1 MASLGDLVVK
11 IGADTRDLNKQLGK
25 VQREVRGMTSNI
37 TNLGKNMTRSITLPL
52 AALGAAAVKSAAD
65 LETLETSF
73 ISLTGGAKQARDMVA
88 DLNKFTAE
96 TPFQLE
102 AVGKAARQLIAAGT
116 GIDEVNTQLQ
126 FLGDIAATSG
136 SSIDEIAAIFA
147 KVQAKGKVELENL
160 NQLAE
165 RGIPIFTALAEA
177 TGLPASKL
185 GAGAVSIKQFNA
197 TLKSF
202 AEAGGFAEGAMQR
215 LSQTAAGKLSTAID
229 NLKLAGASL
238 ANDILP
244 KITAALDKVTGA
256 AQGFTRLDP
265 DIKSLIVNFGL
276 LSAAIGPVIAVLPQ
290 LTTQLKLIMSSIG
303 GGGVAIAV
311 AAVAGL
317 ITTFATLR
325 KETTTIQDLL
335 NKTQQ
340 QANKAAAKSI
350 ADVRVLVTEY
360 GKENTELERKESIL
374 RTLRNISPQYYGD
387 LKDATVT
394 VEDLTE
400 ATKLY
405 TQSIKDNARQIAVQE
420 AQQEQLKAIADRQRD
435 LLNLEQK
442 RAEILAKYDTNMDGV
457 LSITERADAAN
468 RSFFAGFDFE
478 TFDVLG
484 GKIQA
489 TEADIERMSNELLTF
504 EETFGTVGT
513 TVDEGGNKIEAV
525 ATNKI
530 PAFLDGL
537 SKMEGQTFKTNEK
550 LGYLL
555 NMLSN
560 IDVQTKESTKSMDDL
575 FRMLT
580 NTEVQSVRLT
590 TQVDQMGVAMVNA
603 FSNAAA
609 SAQSF
614 AGFAVQAIKGV
625 LIAYLAEAKARVI
638 ANSAEGAAGTG
649 PAYPFV
655 MAGLLGAGMA
665 LINKIPIPALA
676 EGGLA
681 SGPTMA
687 IVGDN
692 RNAAIDPEVISPL
705 SKLKDM
711 MGGSQV
717 EVFGRISGNDIF
729 LSNSR
734 SGFKRNRYS

>member
-37 TNLGKNMTRSITLPL
+37 TQLGKNMTRSITLPL

-116 GIDEVNTQLQ
+116 DISEVNMQLK

-165 RGIPIFTALAEA
+165 RGIPIFTALSEA
-177 TGLPASKL
+177 TGLLPSEL
-185 GAGAVSIKQFNA
+185 GAGAVSVQQFTE

-202 AEAGGFAEGAMQR
+202 AEEGGFANGAMQR
-215 LSQTAAGKLSTAID
+215 LSETAAGRFSTALD
-229 NLKLAGASL
+229 NLKLAGAELGNVLLPTINKLLEFVTDL
-238 ANDILP
+238 AQRF
-244 KITAALDKVTGA
+244 TALNGSTQQMIVEMGLA
-256 AQGFTRLDP
+256 A
-265 DIKSLIVNFGL
+265 
-276 LSAAIGPVIAVLPQ
+276 AAIGPLVVLIPQIITQITALRGAFALLNTVLIANPIGAVIASIVA
-290 LTTQLKLIMSSIG
+290 LT
-303 GGGVAIAV
+303 AV
-311 AAVAGL
+311 VV
-317 ITTFATLR
+317 TFRNRTGDATAENDKFVRSLR
-325 KETTTIQDLL
+325 DLDKQAQINHVKEQI
-335 NKTQQ
+335 
-340 QANKAAAKSI
+340 
-350 ADVRVLVTEY
+350 R
-360 GKENTELERKESIL
+360 ELERERNSIRAAQRAEMAAQSAGALGDRLDKQVARGSATKYAEQVKFLDERIEGLVMTVREMNKEM
-374 RTLRNISPQYYGD
+374 
-387 LKDATVT
+387 ATNTTRV
-394 VEDLTE
+394 VEE
-400 ATKLY
+400 ATTKTRIY
-405 TQSIKDNARQIAVQE
+405 
-420 AQQEQLKAIADRQRD
+420 ADEMQR
-435 LLNLEQK
+435 LEVN
-442 RAEILAKYDTNMDGV
+442 TV
-457 LSITERADAAN
+457 
-468 RSFFAGFDFE
+468 
-478 TFDVLG
+478 
-484 GKIQA
+484 A
-489 TEADIERMSNELLTF
+489 TEQAAKTLQQTTWN
-504 EETFGTVGT
+504 VGDMIDKT
-513 TVDEGGNKIEAV
+513 TG
-525 ATNKI
+525 
-530 PAFLDGL
+530 
-537 SKMEGQTFKTNEK
+537 
-550 LGYLL
+550 
-555 NMLSN
+555 
-560 IDVQTKESTKSMDDL
+560 
-575 FRMLT
+575 
-580 NTEVQSVRLT
+580 
-590 TQVDQMGVAMVNA
+590 QVDQMGVAMVNA

-609 SAQSF
+609 SANTF
-614 AGFAVQAIKGV
+614 AGFAVEAIKGV

-638 ANSAEGAAGTG
+638 ANSAEAAAGTG

-655 MAGLLGAGMA
+655 MAGMIGAGMA

>member
-37 TNLGKNMTRSITLPL
+37 TQLGKNMTRSITLPL

-73 ISLTGGAKQARDMVA
+73 ISLTGGAEQAKDMVQQ
-88 DLNKFTAE
+88 LNKFTAE

-165 RGIPIFTALAEA
+165 RGIPIFTALSDA
-177 TGLPASKL
+177 TGLLPSEL
-185 GAGAVSIKQFNA
+185 GAGRVSVEQFNE

-202 AEAGGFAEGAMQR
+202 AQEGGFAEGAMSR
-215 LSQTAAGKLSTAID
+215 LSQTAAGRFSTALD
-229 NLKLAGASL
+229 NLKLAGAELGKVLLPTINKLLVFVTEL
-238 ANDILP
+238 AQRF
-244 KITAALDKVTGA
+244 TALNGST
-256 AQGFTRLDP
+256 QQM
-265 DIKSLIVNFGL
+265 IVEFGL
-276 LSAAIGPVIAVLPQ
+276 VAAAIGPVVVVLPQ
-290 LTTQLKLIMSSIG
+290 IIAQITALKG
-303 GGGVAIAV
+303 A
-311 AAVAGL
+311 
-317 ITTFATLR
+317 FA
-325 KETTTIQDLL
+325 LL
-335 NKTQQ
+335 NAVMIANPIGLVITALAALTATVVLFRQRTGDATAENDKFVRSLKDLDK
-340 QANKAAAKSI
+340 QAQINHVQEQI
-350 ADVRVLVTEY
+350 R
-360 GKENTELERKESIL
+360 ELERE
-374 RTLRNISPQYYGD
+374 RNAARAAQRAEMAAQAAGALGD
-387 LKDATVT
+387 RLDKQVARGS
-394 VEDLTE
+394 
-400 ATKLY
+400 ATKYGEQVKFLDERIEGLVL
-405 TQSIKDNARQIAVQE
+405 TVRKMTTELNNTSTEGAQNAVQE
-420 AQQEQLKAIADRQRD
+420 FDGQL
-435 LLNLEQK
+435 
-442 RAEILAKYDTNMDGV
+442 
-457 LSITERADAAN
+457 
-468 RSFFAGFDFE
+468 
-478 TFDVLG
+478 
-484 GKIQA
+484 
-489 TEADIERMSNELLTF
+489 
-504 EETFGTVGT
+504 
-513 TVDEGGNKIEAV
+513 
-525 ATNKI
+525 
-530 PAFLDGL
+530 
-537 SKMEGQTFKTNEK
+537 
-550 LGYLL
+550 
-555 NMLSN
+555 
-560 IDVQTKESTKSMDDL
+560 VQTS
-575 FRMLT
+575 
-580 NTEVQSVRLT
+580 
-590 TQVDQMGVAMVNA
+590 TQVDQTKSRVDGLISSLERTDSVTQQNKMSMGEFFSMLENIETKTEDTKEATNSYGEAAVRA
-603 FSNAAA
+603 FGNAAA
-609 SAQSF
+609 SAESF
-614 AGFAVQAIKGV
+614 AGGAVQAIKGV
-625 LIAYLAEAKARVI
+625 INAYLSEAMTRVI

-729 LSNSR
+729 LSNTR

>member
-116 GIDEVNTQLQ
+116 DISEVNMQLQ

-165 RGIPIFTALAEA
+165 RGIPIFTALSEA
-177 TGLPASKL
+177 TGLLPSEL
-185 GAGAVSIKQFNA
+185 GAGAVSVQQFNE

-202 AEAGGFAEGAMQR
+202 AEEGGFANGAMQR
-215 LSQTAAGKLSTAID
+215 LSETAAGRFSTALD
-229 NLKLAGASL
+229 NLKLAGAELGNVLLPTINKLLEFVTNL
-238 ANDILP
+238 AQRF
-244 KITAALDKVTGA
+244 TALNGTTQQMIVEMGLA
-256 AQGFTRLDP
+256 A
-265 DIKSLIVNFGL
+265 
-276 LSAAIGPVIAVLPQ
+276 AAIGPLVVLIPQIIAQ
-290 LTTQLKLIMSSIG
+290 
-303 GGGVAIAV
+303 
-311 AAVAGL
+311 
-317 ITTFATLR
+317 ITALRGAFA
-325 KETTTIQDLL
+325 LL
-335 NKTQQ
+335 NTVLIANPIGAVITAIVALTAVVVTFRNRTGDATAENEKFVRSLRDLDK
-340 QANKAAAKSI
+340 QAQINH
-350 ADVRVLVTEY
+350 V
-360 GKENTELERKESIL
+360 KEQIRELERERNSIRAAQRAEMAAQAAGALGDRLDKQVARGSATRYAEQVKFLDERIEGLVLTVREMNKEVGTNTPRVIEEAATKTRIYADEMQRL
-374 RTLRNISPQYYGD
+374 EVNTVATEQATKQLQQTTWHVGD
-387 LKDATVT
+387 L
-394 VEDLTE
+394 
-400 ATKLY
+400 
-405 TQSIKDNARQIAVQE
+405 IDNTTGQVN
-420 AQQEQLKAIADRQRD
+420 QL
-435 LLNLEQK
+435 
-442 RAEILAKYDTNMDGV
+442 
-457 LSITERADAAN
+457 
-468 RSFFAGFDFE
+468 
-478 TFDVLG
+478 
-484 GKIQA
+484 
-489 TEADIERMSNELLTF
+489 
-504 EETFGTVGT
+504 
-513 TVDEGGNKIEAV
+513 
-525 ATNKI
+525 
-530 PAFLDGL
+530 
-537 SKMEGQTFKTNEK
+537 
-550 LGYLL
+550 
-555 NMLSN
+555 
-560 IDVQTKESTKSMDDL
+560 
-575 FRMLT
+575 
-580 NTEVQSVRLT
+580 
-590 TQVDQMGVAMVNA
+590 GVAMVNA
-603 FSNAAA
+603 FSNATA
-609 SAQSF
+609 SASTF
-614 AGFAVQAIKGV
+614 AGFAIEAIKGV

-638 ANSAEGAAGTG
+638 ANSAQGAAGTG

-655 MAGLLGAGMA
+655 MAGLIGAGMA
-665 LINKIPIPALA
+665 LINKVSIPALA

-717 EVFGRISGNDIF
+717 EVYGRISGNDIF

>member
-165 RGIPIFTALAEA
+165 RGIPIFTALSEA
-177 TGLPASKL
+177 TGLLPSEL
-185 GAGAVSIKQFNA
+185 GAGAVSVAQFNE
-197 TLKSF
+197 TLASF
-202 AEAGGFAEGAMQR
+202 AEEGGFAEGAMKR
-215 LSQTAAGKLSTAID
+215 LSETAAGRFSTALD
-229 NLKLAGASL
+229 NLKLAGAELGKVLLPTISKLLEFITDL
-238 ANDILP
+238 AQRF
-244 KITAALDKVTGA
+244 AALNGTT
-256 AQGFTRLDP
+256 QQM
-265 DIKSLIVNFGL
+265 IVEIGL
-276 LSAAIGPVIAVLPQ
+276 MVAAIGPLIVVLPQ
-290 LTTQLKLIMSSIG
+290 IIAQITAMRVAFVLLNTTLL
-303 GGGVAIAV
+303 ANP
-311 AAVAGL
+311 AGL
-317 ITTFATLR
+317 VIAGIVALTAVMVTFRQRTGNATAENEKFIGTL
-325 KETTTIQDLL
+325 KDLD
-335 NKTQQ
+335 K
-340 QANKAAAKSI
+340 QAQINHVQEQI
-350 ADVRVLVTEY
+350 R
-360 GKENTELERKESIL
+360 ELERE
-374 RTLRNISPQYYGD
+374 R
-387 LKDATVT
+387 A
-394 VEDLTE
+394 
-400 ATKLY
+400 A
-405 TQSIKDNARQIAVQE
+405 ARSKQ
-420 AQQEQLKAIADRQRD
+420 
-435 LLNLEQK
+435 
-442 RAEILAKYDTNMDGV
+442 RAEEA
-457 LSITERADAAN
+457 RAA
-468 RSFFAGFDFE
+468 
-478 TFDVLG
+478 V
-484 GKIQA
+484 
-489 TEADIERMSNELLTF
+489 
-504 EETFGTVGT
+504 GTVGDKFDKQIARGSVT
-513 TVDEGGNKIEAV
+513 RYANQIQFLDERIEGLVKTMRDMNKEVGDNAPRAVETAATQTRIYAEEMQRLQVSTV
-525 ATNKI
+525 ATNQ
-530 PAFLDGL
+530 AA
-537 SKMEGQTFKTNEK
+537 KTLQETTWNVGEMI
-550 LGYLL
+550 
-555 NMLSN
+555 N
-560 IDVQTKESTKSMDDL
+560 
-575 FRMLT
+575 
-580 NTEVQSVRLT
+580 NTT
-590 TQVDQMGVAMVNA
+590 GQVDQMGVAMVNA

-614 AGFAVQAIKGV
+614 AGFAIQAIKGV
-625 LIAYLAEAKARVI
+625 LIAYLAEAKTRVI

-655 MAGLLGAGMA
+655 MAGLIGAGMA
-665 LINKIPIPALA
+665 LINKVGVPALA

>member
-25 VQREVRGMTSNI
+25 VQRELRGMTGNI
-37 TNLGKNMTRSITLPL
+37 TQLGKNMTRSITLPL

-73 ISLTGGAKQARDMVA
+73 ISLTGGAEQASMMVQQ
-88 DLNKFTAE
+88 LNKFTAE

-102 AVGKAARQLIAAGT
+102 QVGKAARQLIAAGA

-165 RGIPIFTALAEA
+165 RGIPIFTALSEA
-177 TGLPASKL
+177 TGLLPSEL
-185 GAGAVSIKQFNA
+185 GAGRVSVKQFNR

-202 AEAGGFAEGAMQR
+202 ADAGGFAEGAMKR
-215 LSQTAAGKLSTAID
+215 LSQTATGKLSTALD

-238 ANDILP
+238 ADDVLP
-244 KITAALDKVTGA
+244 KISELIDGITSL
-256 AQGFTRLDP
+256 AQNFTNLSP
-265 DIKSLIVNFGL
+265 DIKKLIVNFGL
-276 LSAAIGPVIAVLPQ
+276 LTAAIGPVIAVLPQ
-290 LTTQLKLIMSSIG
+290 LANQMKLIIGLIG
-303 GGGVAIAV
+303 GGGVGIAV
-311 AAVAGL
+311 AALAGL

-325 KETTTIQDLL
+325 KETTTIQDRL
-335 NKTQQ
+335 NKAQQ
-340 QANKAAAKSI
+340 DANKAAAKSI
-350 ADVRVLVTEY
+350 ADVRVLVNEY
-360 GKENTELERKESIL
+360 GKENTELERKETIL
-374 RTLRNISPQYYGD
+374 RTLRNISPEYFGE
-387 LKDATVT
+387 LKTGT
-394 VEDLTE
+394 TTINDLTT

-405 TQSIKDNARQIAVQE
+405 TQSIKENARQIAVQE
-420 AQQEQLKAIADRQRD
+420 AQADQLKAIAERQKD
-435 LLNLEQK
+435 LLGYEQK
-442 RAEILAKYDTNMDGV
+442 RAQILAEYDTNMDGILDV
-457 LSITERADAAN
+457 HEQAEQALKSWNAA
-468 RSFFAGFDFE
+468 FDFE
-478 TFDVLG
+478 TYRVLG
-484 GKIQA
+484 GYIA
-489 TEADIERMSNELLTF
+489 SAEADIQSMTDELLEFNKRFAQTDDVV
-504 EETFGTVGT
+504 EDTGETISHT
-513 TVDEGGNKIEAV
+513 TSAQIPGFLAGLDAMDVKTEKVADRVETLKKHLEG
-525 ATNKI
+525 
-530 PAFLDGL
+530 LD
-537 SKMEGQTFKTNEK
+537 STTKQTQMTMGQFFSSLEN
-550 LGYLL
+550 
-555 NMLSN
+555 
-560 IDVQTKESTKSMDDL
+560 VQ
-575 FRMLT
+575 
-580 NTEVQSVRLT
+580 VQSEQT
-590 TQVDQMGVAMVNA
+590 TQTTNQMGAAMVNA
-603 FSNAAA
+603 FGNAAS
-609 SAQSF
+609 SAESF
-614 AGFAVQAIKGV
+614 AGFAIQAIKGV
-625 LIAYLAEAKARVI
+625 IIAYLAEAKTRVI
-638 ANSAEGAAGTG
+638 ANSAEAAAGTG

-655 MAGLLGAGMA
+655 MAGMIGAGMA

-729 LSNSR
+729 LSNTR

>member
-37 TNLGKNMTRSITLPL
+37 TQLGKNMTRSITLPL

-116 GIDEVNTQLQ
+116 DISEVNMQLQ

-165 RGIPIFTALAEA
+165 RGIPIFTALSEA
-177 TGLPASKL
+177 TGLLPSEL
-185 GAGAVSIKQFNA
+185 GAGAVSVQQFNE

-202 AEAGGFAEGAMQR
+202 AEEGGFANGAMQR
-215 LSQTAAGKLSTAID
+215 LSETAAGRFSTALD
-229 NLKLAGASL
+229 NLKLAGAELGNVLLPTINKLLEFVTDL
-238 ANDILP
+238 AQRF
-244 KITAALDKVTGA
+244 TALNGTTQQMIVEMGLA
-256 AQGFTRLDP
+256 A
-265 DIKSLIVNFGL
+265 
-276 LSAAIGPVIAVLPQ
+276 AAIGPLVVLIPQIIAQITALRGAFALLNTVLIANPIGAVIASIVA
-290 LTTQLKLIMSSIG
+290 LT
-303 GGGVAIAV
+303 AV
-311 AAVAGL
+311 VV
-317 ITTFATLR
+317 TFRNRTGDATAENDKFVQSLR
-325 KETTTIQDLL
+325 DLDKQAQINHVKEQI
-335 NKTQQ
+335 
-340 QANKAAAKSI
+340 
-350 ADVRVLVTEY
+350 R
-360 GKENTELERKESIL
+360 ELERERNSIRAAQRAEMAAQAAGALGDRLDKQVARGSATRYAEQVKFLDERIEGLVMTVREMNKEVGTNTPRVIEEAATKTRIYADEMQRL
-374 RTLRNISPQYYGD
+374 EVNTVATEQAARTLQQTTWNVGD
-387 LKDATVT
+387 L
-394 VEDLTE
+394 
-400 ATKLY
+400 
-405 TQSIKDNARQIAVQE
+405 IDNTTGQVN
-420 AQQEQLKAIADRQRD
+420 QL
-435 LLNLEQK
+435 
-442 RAEILAKYDTNMDGV
+442 
-457 LSITERADAAN
+457 
-468 RSFFAGFDFE
+468 
-478 TFDVLG
+478 
-484 GKIQA
+484 
-489 TEADIERMSNELLTF
+489 
-504 EETFGTVGT
+504 
-513 TVDEGGNKIEAV
+513 
-525 ATNKI
+525 
-530 PAFLDGL
+530 
-537 SKMEGQTFKTNEK
+537 
-550 LGYLL
+550 
-555 NMLSN
+555 
-560 IDVQTKESTKSMDDL
+560 
-575 FRMLT
+575 
-580 NTEVQSVRLT
+580 
-590 TQVDQMGVAMVNA
+590 GVAMVNA
-603 FSNAAA
+603 FSNATA
-609 SAQSF
+609 SASTF
-614 AGFAVQAIKGV
+614 AGFAIEAIKGV

-638 ANSAEGAAGTG
+638 ANSAQGAAGTG

-655 MAGLLGAGMA
+655 MAGLIGAGMA
-665 LINKIPIPALA
+665 LINKVSIPALA

>member
-25 VQREVRGMTSNI
+25 VQRELRGMTGNI
-37 TNLGKNMTRSITLPL
+37 TQLGKNMTRSITLPL

-116 GIDEVNTQLQ
+116 DISQVNTQLQ

-202 AEAGGFAEGAMQR
+202 AEAGGFAEGAMKR

-265 DIKSLIVNFGL
+265 DIKGLIVNFGL

-290 LTTQLKLIMSSIG
+290 LTTQLKAIMSIIG
-303 GGGVAIAV
+303 GGGVGIAV

-325 KETTTIQDLL
+325 KETTTIQDRL
-335 NKTQQ
+335 NKTQRE
-340 QANKAAAKSI
+340 ANKAAAKSI

-394 VEDLTE
+394 VQDLTA
-400 ATKLY
+400 ATQEY
-405 TQSIKDNARQIAVQE
+405 TRSIKENARQIAVQE

-442 RAEILAKYDTNMDGV
+442 RAEILAKYDKNMDGIISV
-457 LSITERADAAN
+457 HEAAEASAE
-468 RSFFAGFDFE
+468 SFFAAFDIE
-478 TFDVLG
+478 TFNVLG

-489 TEADIERMSNELLTF
+489 TEADIERMSNELLKF
-504 EETFGTVGT
+504 EETFRTVGT
-513 TVDEGGNKIEAV
+513 TVDENGNKIEKV
-525 ATNKI
+525 
-530 PAFLDGL
+530 
-537 SKMEGQTFKTNEK
+537 GQTFDSNGETVDTTADKYDNLTFHINEAAHAITDFSAENLK
-550 LGYLL
+550 AKGTL
-555 NMLSN
+555 
-560 IDVQTKESTKSMDDL
+560 DDL

-580 NTEVQSVRLT
+580 NTEVQSVQLT
-590 TQVDQMGVAMVNA
+590 TQVNQMGVAMVNA
-603 FSNAAA
+603 FTNAAS

-614 AGFAVQAIKGV
+614 AGFAVEAIKGV
-625 LIAYLAEAKARVI
+625 IIAYLAEAKTRVI
-638 ANSAEGAAGTG
+638 ANSAEAAAGTG

-655 MAGLLGAGMA
+655 MAGMIGAGMA

>member
-37 TNLGKNMTRSITLPL
+37 TQLGKNMTRSITLPL

-73 ISLTGGAKQARDMVA
+73 ISLTGGAEQAKDMVQQ
-88 DLNKFTAE
+88 LNKFTAE

-165 RGIPIFTALAEA
+165 RGIPIFTALSDA
-177 TGLPASKL
+177 TGLLPSEL
-185 GAGAVSIKQFNA
+185 GAGRVSVEQFNE

-202 AEAGGFAEGAMQR
+202 AQEGGFAEGAMAR
-215 LSQTAAGKLSTAID
+215 LSQTAAGRFSTALD
-229 NLKLAGASL
+229 NLKLAGAELGKVLLPTINKLLVFVTEL
-238 ANDILP
+238 AQRF
-244 KITAALDKVTGA
+244 TALNGST
-256 AQGFTRLDP
+256 QQM
-265 DIKSLIVNFGL
+265 IVEFGL
-276 LSAAIGPVIAVLPQ
+276 VAAAIGPIVVVLPQ
-290 LTTQLKLIMSSIG
+290 IIAQITALKG
-303 GGGVAIAV
+303 A
-311 AAVAGL
+311 
-317 ITTFATLR
+317 FA
-325 KETTTIQDLL
+325 LL
-335 NKTQQ
+335 NAVMIANPIGLVITALAALTATVVLFRQRKGDATAENDKFVRSLKDLDK
-340 QANKAAAKSI
+340 QAQINHVQEQI
-350 ADVRVLVTEY
+350 R
-360 GKENTELERKESIL
+360 ELERE
-374 RTLRNISPQYYGD
+374 RNAARAAQRAEMAAQAAGALGD
-387 LKDATVT
+387 RLDKQVARGS
-394 VEDLTE
+394 
-400 ATKLY
+400 ATKYGEQVKFLDERIEGLVL
-405 TQSIKDNARQIAVQE
+405 TVRQMTTELNNTSTEGAQNAVQE
-420 AQQEQLKAIADRQRD
+420 FDDQL
-435 LLNLEQK
+435 
-442 RAEILAKYDTNMDGV
+442 
-457 LSITERADAAN
+457 
-468 RSFFAGFDFE
+468 
-478 TFDVLG
+478 
-484 GKIQA
+484 
-489 TEADIERMSNELLTF
+489 
-504 EETFGTVGT
+504 
-513 TVDEGGNKIEAV
+513 
-525 ATNKI
+525 
-530 PAFLDGL
+530 
-537 SKMEGQTFKTNEK
+537 
-550 LGYLL
+550 
-555 NMLSN
+555 
-560 IDVQTKESTKSMDDL
+560 VQTS
-575 FRMLT
+575 
-580 NTEVQSVRLT
+580 
-590 TQVDQMGVAMVNA
+590 TQVDETKSRVDGLISSLERMDSVTQQNKMSMGEFFSMLENTQVQTDKVAQTTNQMGEAMVNA
-603 FSNAAA
+603 FGNAAS

-614 AGFAVQAIKGV
+614 AGFAIQAIKGV
-625 LIAYLAEAKARVI
+625 IIAYLAEAKTRVI
-638 ANSAEGAAGTG
+638 ANSAEAAAGTG

-655 MAGLLGAGMA
+655 MAGMLTAGMA

-729 LSNSR
+729 LSNTR

>member
-37 TNLGKNMTRSITLPL
+37 TQLGQNLTRSITLPL

-116 GIDEVNTQLQ
+116 DISQVNTQLQ

-136 SSIDEIAAIFA
+136 SSINEIAAIFA

-165 RGIPIFTALAEA
+165 RNIPIFTALAEA

-202 AEAGGFAEGAMQR
+202 AEAGGFAEGAMKR

-265 DIKSLIVNFGL
+265 DIKGLIVNFGL

-290 LTTQLKLIMSSIG
+290 LTTQLKAIMSIIG
-303 GGGVAIAV
+303 GGGVGIAV

-325 KETTTIQDLL
+325 KETTTIQDRL
-335 NKTQQ
+335 NKTQRE
-340 QANKAAAKSI
+340 ANKAAAKSI

-394 VEDLTE
+394 VQDLTA
-400 ATKLY
+400 ATQEY
-405 TQSIKDNARQIAVQE
+405 TRSIKENARQIAVQE

-442 RAEILAKYDTNMDGV
+442 RAEILAKYDKNMDGIISV
-457 LSITERADAAN
+457 HEAAEASAE
-468 RSFFAGFDFE
+468 SFFAAFDIE
-478 TFDVLG
+478 TFNVLG

-489 TEADIERMSNELLTF
+489 TEADIERMSNELLKF
-504 EETFGTVGT
+504 EETFRTVGT
-513 TVDEGGNKIEAV
+513 TVDENGNKIEKV
-525 ATNKI
+525 
-530 PAFLDGL
+530 
-537 SKMEGQTFKTNEK
+537 GQTFDSNGETVDTTAEKYDNLTFHINEAAHAITDFSAENLK
-550 LGYLL
+550 AKGTL
-555 NMLSN
+555 
-560 IDVQTKESTKSMDDL
+560 DDL

-580 NTEVQSVRLT
+580 NTEVQSVQLT
-590 TQVDQMGVAMVNA
+590 TQVNQMGVAMVNA
-603 FSNAAA
+603 FTNAAS

-614 AGFAVQAIKGV
+614 AGFAVEAIKGV
-625 LIAYLAEAKARVI
+625 IIAYLAEAKTRVI
-638 ANSAEGAAGTG
+638 ANSAEAAAGTG

-655 MAGLLGAGMA
+655 MAGMIGAGMA

>member
-37 TNLGKNMTRSITLPL
+37 TQLGQNLTRSITLPL

-116 GIDEVNTQLQ
+116 DISQVNTQLQ

-165 RGIPIFTALAEA
+165 RNIPIFTALAEA

-202 AEAGGFAEGAMQR
+202 AEAGGFAEGAMKR

-265 DIKSLIVNFGL
+265 DIKGLIVNFGL

-290 LTTQLKLIMSSIG
+290 LTTQLKAIMSIIG
-303 GGGVAIAV
+303 GGGVGIAV

-325 KETTTIQDLL
+325 KETTTIQDRL
-335 NKTQQ
+335 NKTQRE
-340 QANKAAAKSI
+340 ANKAAAKSI

-394 VEDLTE
+394 VQDLTA
-400 ATKLY
+400 ATQEY
-405 TQSIKDNARQIAVQE
+405 TRSIKENARQIAVQE

-442 RAEILAKYDTNMDGV
+442 RAEILAKYDKNMDGIISV
-457 LSITERADAAN
+457 HEAAEASAE
-468 RSFFAGFDFE
+468 SFFAAFDIE
-478 TFDVLG
+478 TFNVLG

-489 TEADIERMSNELLTF
+489 TEADIERMSNELLKF
-504 EETFGTVGT
+504 EETFRTVGT
-513 TVDEGGNKIEAV
+513 TVDENGNKIEKV
-525 ATNKI
+525 
-530 PAFLDGL
+530 
-537 SKMEGQTFKTNEK
+537 GQTFDSNGETVDTTAEKYDNLTFHINEAAHAITDFSAENLK
-550 LGYLL
+550 AKGTL
-555 NMLSN
+555 
-560 IDVQTKESTKSMDDL
+560 DDL

-580 NTEVQSVRLT
+580 NTEVQSVQLT
-590 TQVDQMGVAMVNA
+590 TQVNQMGVAMVNA
-603 FSNAAA
+603 FTNAAS

-614 AGFAVQAIKGV
+614 AGFAVEAIKGV
-625 LIAYLAEAKARVI
+625 IIAYLAEAKTRVI
-638 ANSAEGAAGTG
+638 ANSAEAAAGTG

-655 MAGLLGAGMA
+655 MAGMIGAGMA

>member
-37 TNLGKNMTRSITLPL
+37 TQLGQNLTRSITLPL

-116 GIDEVNTQLQ
+116 DISQVNTQLQ
-126 FLGDIAATSG
+126 FLGDIAATSS

-165 RGIPIFTALAEA
+165 RNIPIFTALAEA

-202 AEAGGFAEGAMQR
+202 AEAGGFAEGAMKR

-265 DIKSLIVNFGL
+265 DIKGLIVNFGL

-290 LTTQLKLIMSSIG
+290 LTTQLKAIMSIIG
-303 GGGVAIAV
+303 GGGVGIAV

-325 KETTTIQDLL
+325 KETTTIQDRL
-335 NKTQQ
+335 NKTQRE
-340 QANKAAAKSI
+340 ANKAAAKSI

-394 VEDLTE
+394 VQDLTA
-400 ATKLY
+400 ATQEY
-405 TQSIKDNARQIAVQE
+405 TRSIKENARQIAVQE

-442 RAEILAKYDTNMDGV
+442 RAEILAKYDKNIDGIISV
-457 LSITERADAAN
+457 HEAAEASAE
-468 RSFFAGFDFE
+468 SFFAAFDIE
-478 TFDVLG
+478 TFNVLG

-489 TEADIERMSNELLTF
+489 TEADIERMSNELLKF
-504 EETFGTVGT
+504 EETFRTVGT
-513 TVDEGGNKIEAV
+513 TVDENGNKIEKV
-525 ATNKI
+525 
-530 PAFLDGL
+530 
-537 SKMEGQTFKTNEK
+537 GQTFDSNGETVDTTAEKYDNLTFHINEAAHAITDFSAENLK
-550 LGYLL
+550 AKGTL
-555 NMLSN
+555 
-560 IDVQTKESTKSMDDL
+560 DDL

-580 NTEVQSVRLT
+580 NTEVQSVQLT
-590 TQVDQMGVAMVNA
+590 TQVNQMGVAMVNA
-603 FSNAAA
+603 FTNAAS

-614 AGFAVQAIKGV
+614 AGFAVEAIKGV
-625 LIAYLAEAKARVI
+625 IIAYLAEAKTRVI
-638 ANSAEGAAGTG
+638 ANSAEAAAGTG

-655 MAGLLGAGMA
+655 MAGMIGAGMA

>member
-37 TNLGKNMTRSITLPL
+37 TNLGKSMTRSITLPL

-116 GIDEVNTQLQ
+116 DISEVNMQLQ

-165 RGIPIFTALAEA
+165 RGIPIFTALSEA
-177 TGLPASKL
+177 TGLLPSEL
-185 GAGAVSIKQFNA
+185 GAGAVSVQQFNE

-202 AEAGGFAEGAMQR
+202 AEEGGFANGAMQR
-215 LSQTAAGKLSTAID
+215 LSETAAGRFSTALD
-229 NLKLAGASL
+229 NLKQAGAELGNVLLPTINKLLEFVTDL
-238 ANDILP
+238 AQRF
-244 KITAALDKVTGA
+244 TALNGTTQQMIVEMGLA
-256 AQGFTRLDP
+256 A
-265 DIKSLIVNFGL
+265 
-276 LSAAIGPVIAVLPQ
+276 AAIGPLVVLIPQIIAQ
-290 LTTQLKLIMSSIG
+290 
-303 GGGVAIAV
+303 
-311 AAVAGL
+311 
-317 ITTFATLR
+317 ITALRGAFA
-325 KETTTIQDLL
+325 LL
-335 NKTQQ
+335 NTVLIANPIGAVITAIVALTAVVVTFRNRTGDATAENEKFVRSLRDLDK
-340 QANKAAAKSI
+340 QAQINH
-350 ADVRVLVTEY
+350 V
-360 GKENTELERKESIL
+360 KEQIRELERERNSIRAAQRAEMAAQAAGAL
-374 RTLRNISPQYYGD
+374 GDRLDKQVARGSATKYGEQVKFLD
-387 LKDATVT
+387 ERIEGLVMTVREMNAEIGT
-394 VEDLTE
+394 NTTRVVEE
-400 ATKLY
+400 ATTKTRIY
-405 TQSIKDNARQIAVQE
+405 
-420 AQQEQLKAIADRQRD
+420 ADEMQR
-435 LLNLEQK
+435 LEVN
-442 RAEILAKYDTNMDGV
+442 TV
-457 LSITERADAAN
+457 
-468 RSFFAGFDFE
+468 
-478 TFDVLG
+478 
-484 GKIQA
+484 A
-489 TEADIERMSNELLTF
+489 TEQAAKTLQQTTWN
-504 EETFGTVGT
+504 VGDMIDRT
-513 TVDEGGNKIEAV
+513 TG
-525 ATNKI
+525 
-530 PAFLDGL
+530 
-537 SKMEGQTFKTNEK
+537 
-550 LGYLL
+550 
-555 NMLSN
+555 
-560 IDVQTKESTKSMDDL
+560 
-575 FRMLT
+575 
-580 NTEVQSVRLT
+580 
-590 TQVDQMGVAMVNA
+590 QVDQMGVAMVNA

-609 SAQSF
+609 SANTF
-614 AGFAVQAIKGV
+614 AGFAVEAIKGV

-638 ANSAEGAAGTG
+638 ANSAEAAAGTG

-655 MAGLLGAGMA
+655 MAGMIGAGMA

>member
-1 MASLGDLVVK
+1 LVVK

-25 VQREVRGMTSNI
+25 VQRELRGMTGNI
-37 TNLGKNMTRSITLPL
+37 TQLGKNMTRSITLPL

-73 ISLTGGAKQARDMVA
+73 ISLTGGAEQASMMVQQ
-88 DLNKFTAE
+88 LNKFTAE

-102 AVGKAARQLIAAGT
+102 QVGKAARQLIAAGA

-165 RGIPIFTALAEA
+165 RGIPIFTALSEA
-177 TGLPASKL
+177 TGLLPSEL
-185 GAGAVSIKQFNA
+185 GAGRVSVQQFNK

-202 AEAGGFAEGAMQR
+202 AEEGGFAQGAMLR
-215 LSQTAAGKLSTAID
+215 LSQTATGKLSTALD

-238 ANDILP
+238 AEDVLP
-244 KITAALDKVTGA
+244 KISQLIDRVTLL
-256 AQGFTRLDP
+256 AQGFIKLDP
-265 DIKSLIVNFGL
+265 DVKNLIVNFGL

-290 LTTQLKLIMSSIG
+290 LANQMKLIIGLIG
-303 GGGVAIAV
+303 GGGVGIAV
-311 AAVAGL
+311 AALAGL
-317 ITTFATLR
+317 ITTFVTLR
-325 KETTTIQDLL
+325 KETTTIQDRL
-335 NKTQQ
+335 NKAQQ
-340 QANKAAAKSI
+340 DANKAAAKSI
-350 ADVRVLVTEY
+350 ADVRVLVNEY
-360 GKENTELERKESIL
+360 GKENTELERKETIL
-374 RTLRNISPQYYGD
+374 RTLRNISPEYYGE

-394 VEDLTE
+394 VKELTD
-400 ATKLY
+400 ATNLY
-405 TQSIKDNARQIAVQE
+405 TQSIKDNARQIAIQE
-420 AQQEQLKAIADRQRD
+420 AQQEQLKAIANRQRE
-435 LLNLEQK
+435 LLNMEQK
-442 RAEILAKYDTNMDGV
+442 RAQILAEYDTNMDGI

-478 TFDVLG
+478 TYDVLG
-484 GKIQA
+484 GKIRA
-489 TEADIERMSNELLTF
+489 AENDIERMSEELLTF
-504 EETFGTVGT
+504 QQNFGNTGQVVEETGDAIENTATARIPGFLAGLDAMDVKTEKVANRVDTLKKHLEGLDST
-513 TVDEGGNKIEAV
+513 TKQ
-525 ATNKI
+525 TQ
-530 PAFLDGL
+530 
-537 SKMEGQTFKTNEK
+537 MTMGQFFS
-550 LGYLL
+550 
-555 NMLSN
+555 MLEN
-560 IDVQTKESTKSMDDL
+560 VQL
-575 FRMLT
+575 
-580 NTEVQSVRLT
+580 QSEQT
-590 TQVDQMGVAMVNA
+590 TQTTNQMGVAMVNA
-603 FSNAAA
+603 FSNAAS

-614 AGFAVQAIKGV
+614 AGFAIEAIKGV
-625 LIAYLAEAKARVI
+625 LIAYLAEAKTRVI

-655 MAGLLGAGMA
+655 MAGLIGAGMA
-665 LINKIPIPALA
+665 LINKVAIPALA

-729 LSNSR
+729 LSNTR

>member
-37 TNLGKNMTRSITLPL
+37 TNLGKNLTRSITLPL

-165 RGIPIFTALAEA
+165 RGIPIFTALSEA
-177 TGLPASKL
+177 TGLLPSEL
-185 GAGAVSIKQFNA
+185 GAGSVSVQQFNE

-202 AEAGGFAEGAMQR
+202 AEEGGFANGAMQR
-215 LSQTAAGKLSTAID
+215 LSETAAGRFSTALD
-229 NLKLAGASL
+229 NLKLAGAELGNVLLPTINKLLEFVTDL
-238 ANDILP
+238 AQRF
-244 KITAALDKVTGA
+244 TALNGSTQQMIVEMGLA
-256 AQGFTRLDP
+256 A
-265 DIKSLIVNFGL
+265 
-276 LSAAIGPVIAVLPQ
+276 AAIGPLVILIPQIITQITALRGAFALLNTVLIANPIGAVIASIVA
-290 LTTQLKLIMSSIG
+290 LT
-303 GGGVAIAV
+303 AV
-311 AAVAGL
+311 VV
-317 ITTFATLR
+317 TFRNRTGDATAENDKFVRSLR
-325 KETTTIQDLL
+325 DLDKQAQINHVKEQI
-335 NKTQQ
+335 
-340 QANKAAAKSI
+340 
-350 ADVRVLVTEY
+350 R
-360 GKENTELERKESIL
+360 ELERERNSIRAAQRAEMAAQAAGAL
-374 RTLRNISPQYYGD
+374 GDRLDKQVARGSATKYGEQVKFLD
-387 LKDATVT
+387 ERIEGLVMTVREMNAEIGT
-394 VEDLTE
+394 NTPRVVEE
-400 ATKLY
+400 ATTKTRIY
-405 TQSIKDNARQIAVQE
+405 
-420 AQQEQLKAIADRQRD
+420 ADEMQR
-435 LLNLEQK
+435 LEVN
-442 RAEILAKYDTNMDGV
+442 TV
-457 LSITERADAAN
+457 
-468 RSFFAGFDFE
+468 
-478 TFDVLG
+478 
-484 GKIQA
+484 A
-489 TEADIERMSNELLTF
+489 TEQAAKTLQQTTWN
-504 EETFGTVGT
+504 VGDMIDNT
-513 TVDEGGNKIEAV
+513 TG
-525 ATNKI
+525 
-530 PAFLDGL
+530 
-537 SKMEGQTFKTNEK
+537 
-550 LGYLL
+550 
-555 NMLSN
+555 
-560 IDVQTKESTKSMDDL
+560 
-575 FRMLT
+575 
-580 NTEVQSVRLT
+580 
-590 TQVDQMGVAMVNA
+590 QVDQMGVAMVNA
-603 FSNAAA
+603 FSNATA

-614 AGFAVQAIKGV
+614 AGFAIQAIKGV

>member
-25 VQREVRGMTSNI
+25 VQREFRSMTSNI
-37 TNLGKNMTRSITLPL
+37 TQLGQNLTRNITLPL

-73 ISLTGGAKQARDMVA
+73 ISLTGGAKEARDMVA

-116 GIDEVNTQLQ
+116 GIDEVNNQLQ

-165 RGIPIFTALAEA
+165 RGIPIFTALSEA
-177 TGLPASKL
+177 TGLLPSEL
-185 GAGAVSIKQFNA
+185 GAGAVSVEQFND
-197 TLKSF
+197 TLRSF
-202 AEAGGFAEGAMQR
+202 AQEGGFAEGAMQR
-215 LSQTAAGKLSTAID
+215 LSQTAAGRFSTALD
-229 NLKLAGASL
+229 NLKQAGAELGNVMLPTINKLLGLVTDL
-238 ANDILP
+238 AQRFTAMDDSVKQAVVRLGLVASTIGPGLLFLP
-244 KITAALDKVTGA
+244 QV
-256 AQGFTRLDP
+256 
-265 DIKSLIVNFGL
+265 IKQVRL
-276 LSAAIGPVIAVLPQ
+276 LSAALAANPILAAAGIITAIGIALSDMEVNAKKATTSIEELRNQ
-290 LTTQLKLIMSSIG
+290 FGDLTKTSREQK
-303 GGGVAIAV
+303 
-311 AAVAGL
+311 
-317 ITTFATLR
+317 R
-325 KETTTIQDLL
+325 KETAETIDLL
-335 NKTQQ
+335 F
-340 QANKAAAKSI
+340 A
-350 ADVRVLVTEY
+350 Y
-360 GKENTELERKESIL
+360 KELQE
-374 RTLRNISPQYYGD
+374 G
-387 LKDATVT
+387 
-394 VEDLTE
+394 
-400 ATKLY
+400 
-405 TQSIKDNARQIAVQE
+405 IKE
-420 AQQEQLKAIADRQRD
+420 AQD
-435 LLNLEQK
+435 
-442 RAEILAKYDTNMDGV
+442 
-457 LSITERADAAN
+457 
-468 RSFFAGFDFE
+468 
-478 TFDVLG
+478 
-484 GKIQA
+484 QA
-489 TEADIERMSNELLTF
+489 TEGLGAGSFPAINASIAATKKYIASLSDAERAILDQGDALLDINRKNVAYATQTEAATDAIFEQQNRLAALTVQVVSNADAVDTA
-504 EETFGTVGT
+504 T
-513 TVDEGGNKIEAV
+513 TKTRVYADEMQRLEVNTV
-525 ATNKI
+525 ATEQ
-530 PAFLDGL
+530 AA
-537 SKMEGQTFKTNEK
+537 KTLQETTWNVGEMI
-550 LGYLL
+550 
-555 NMLSN
+555 N
-560 IDVQTKESTKSMDDL
+560 
-575 FRMLT
+575 
-580 NTEVQSVRLT
+580 NTT
-590 TQVDQMGVAMVNA
+590 GQVDQMGVAMVNA

-614 AGFAVQAIKGV
+614 AGFAIEAIKGV

-638 ANSAEGAAGTG
+638 ANSAEASAGTG

-655 MAGLLGAGMA
+655 MAGMIGAGMA